1 MRLYLAMATLLL
13 FGTAGANL
21 SVCPSGCQYSTIQAA
36 IDAANS
42 GDTIEV
48 HSGTYNEAVN
58 GNKRVTIKEI
68 DTGGGAPH
76 VTGGYK
82 ITVSNFNVIPPETSA
97 KVSSQNLKENSL
109 SAIKIKSKI
118 NGDDASSPA
127 GAEVPLGE
135 MINWSFEITNTAGTP
150 LSGLEV
156 NDSRF
161 DVYPIYK
168 SGDANGDVLLDPGE
182 VWIFEAQSIAEEGSQ
197 KNVAEVC
204 GLDSSRNRLCDL
216 DSCYYSGVAGRPKT
230 DLGDLQNFKLLK
242 PSIAPAK
249 QEANSRRE
257 NDLSAEVLYST
268 DLSNSDTWRDIGSYQ
283 INENGRRHITVSRSN
298 WYSCHCPTKK
308 PFSDFVLEVEATMEG
323 GPKDNAY
330 GVVLRQQPFGNDF
343 YRFKISGDGYFGFD
357 IRRFGVWKDL
367 VPWTKSDAIKTGKA
381 SNQIRVECQGS
392 KFSCEVNGVKLGECT
407 DRTFASGM
415 AGIIAE
421 SYSQGGVQVAFG
433 NFTIKELP
441 R

>member
-1 MRLYLAMATLLL
+1 MAIFL
-13 FGTAGANL
+13 FVGAAEANL

-48 HSGTYNEAVN
+48 HSGIYSESVN

-97 KVSSQNLKENSL
+97 EVSSQDPNEYSQ

-118 NGDDASSPA
+118 NLGDASSPF
-127 GAEVPLGE
+127 GAEIHLGE
-135 MINWSFEITNTAGTP
+135 MINWSFEISNTGGSP
-150 LSGLEV
+150 LSGVEV

-161 DVYPIYK
+161 DVYPIYR
-168 SGDANGDVLLDPGE
+168 SGDANGDTLLDPDE
-182 VWIFEAQSIAEEGSQ
+182 VWIFEAQSIAKEGSQ
-197 KNVAEVC
+197 KNTAAVC
-204 GLDSSRNRLCDL
+204 GLDDSGNRLCDL
-216 DSCYYSGVAGRPKT
+216 DSSYYSGVAGKT
-230 DLGDLQNFKLLK
+230 KTSPEDQQNYEISK
-242 PSIAPAK
+242 PDIAPAK
-249 QEANSRRE
+249 QETNYVRE
-257 NDLSAEVLYST
+257 NDSSAEILYSA
-268 DLSNSDTWRDIGSYQ
+268 DLSNSDIWRDLASYQ

-298 WYSCHCPTKK
+298 SYSCHCPTKK
-308 PFSDFVLEVEATMEG
+308 PFSDFVLEVEATVEG
-323 GPKDNAY
+323 GSKDNAY
-330 GVVLRQQPFGNDF
+330 GVVLRQQPFGNEF
-343 YRFKISGDGYFGFD
+343 YRFKISADGYFGFD
-357 IRRFGVWKDL
+357 LRRFGIWKDI
-367 VPWTKSDAIKTGKA
+367 VPWTKSDAINTGKA

-392 KFSCEVNGVKLGECT
+392 KFSYEVNGVKLGECT
-407 DRTFASGM
+407 DRTLISGM
-415 AGIIAE
+415 AGFIAE
-421 SYSQGGVQVAFG
+421 SLSQGGVQVAFG